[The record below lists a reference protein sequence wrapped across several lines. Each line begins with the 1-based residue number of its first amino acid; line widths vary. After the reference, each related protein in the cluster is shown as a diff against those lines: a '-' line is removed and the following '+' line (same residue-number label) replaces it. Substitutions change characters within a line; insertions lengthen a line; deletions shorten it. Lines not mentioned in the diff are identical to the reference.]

1 MTAATTALPAS
12 GRTVSEPSCPF
23 VDEPADAGRQ
33 EGVGRLTGHD
43 IPAGRPDRPG
53 HDRPESSDDAS
64 KSEPVQTPGWDPEAI
79 ARARFVVGLRGY
91 NREDVEAFLRGV
103 AENYGRVLR
112 ELEELRA
119 NQSAANTEKVE
130 DPEIPETPDQSEL
143 VAAGPVEGS
152 VTEEPSSP
160 TGSAPVKEV
169 RPMPEMIAGED
180 KISDGDSRLAALLMG
195 ADSDA
200 WRIRDEAERAFDEA
214 RAEVLRITAEAET
227 RAEQFRAQARREA
240 SEILAGQADIA
251 EAATSVAR
259 LLTEADGMANQSLQ
273 QSTGQVRSIR
283 RRAYNQLLDA
293 EQRARDMVARA
304 HEEAFS
310 LLRSMGDPP

>member
-1 MTAATTALPAS
+1 M
-12 GRTVSEPSCPF
+12 
-23 VDEPADAGRQ
+23 
-33 EGVGRLTGHD
+33 
-43 IPAGRPDRPG
+43 
-53 HDRPESSDDAS
+53 
-64 KSEPVQTPGWDPEAI
+64 QTPGWDPEAI

-119 NQSAANTEKVE
+119 SQSSADPEKVE
-130 DPEIPETPDQSEL
+130 DPEAPEISDESEP
-143 VAAGPVEGS
+143 VAAGPVERS
-152 VTEEPSSP
+152 VAEEPSSP
-160 TGSAPVKEV
+160 TGSAPAKEV
-169 RPMPEMIAGED
+169 LPMPEMTAGEE
-180 KISDGDSRLAALLMG
+180 KISDGDSRLAALLVG

-259 LLTEADGMANQSLQ
+259 LLMEADRMANQSLQ

-304 HEEAFS
+304 HEEVFS
-310 LLRSMGDPP
+310 LLRTTGDSP